1 MAELRA
7 DVMVLGA
14 GIVGV
19 SAALHL
25 QKRGRDVTLI
35 DKHGAAGEE
44 TSYGNAGLI
53 ERASVFPYMF
63 PRDLDHI
70 LRYAFNRSAEAHYH
84 LDALPVVLP
93 WLWRYFRAS
102 SPQGA
107 MRSAK
112 AALLLIQ
119 RSLVEHE
126 ALIEEAGVP
135 ELLRRTGWIKLFRS
149 EASLASGIAE
159 LERARQFAG
168 VDADVLDAAAIANRE
183 PHLSGA
189 FAGAIHWPA
198 PGFVPDPG
206 ALAKA
211 YAALFIRNGGRFIA
225 ADARTL
231 EQVTQ
236 GWRVKDAVGE
246 AVIAREAVVA
256 LGPWSDLVFAP
267 LGYRIPL
274 GIKRGYHQHFAPRG
288 NAVLN
293 HPILDADG
301 GFLLAPM
308 NRGIRLTTG
317 AEFARR
323 DAPPTPVQ
331 IERTLPSA
339 RGLFPLGEAV
349 DAQPWMGRRPC
360 LPDMLPVIGAAPRHA
375 GLWFD
380 FGHQHHGLTLGPA
393 TGRLL
398 AEMMTGEQ
406 PFADPAPFAA
416 ERFG

>member
-1 MAELRA
+1 MTELRA
-7 DVMVLGA
+7 DVIVLGA
-14 GIVGV
+14 GMVGV

-25 QKRGRDVTLI
+25 QKRGRDVILV

-63 PRDLDHI
+63 PRDIHHI
-70 LRYAFNRSAEAHYH
+70 LRYALNRSAEAHYH

-102 SPQGA
+102 SPEGA

-112 AALLLIQ
+112 AALPLIQ

-149 EASLASGIAE
+149 EASMANGVAE

-168 VDADVLDAAAIANRE
+168 VDADVLDAAAIAERE
-183 PHLSGA
+183 PHLSGS
-189 FAGAIHWPA
+189 FAGAIHWSA
-198 PGFVPDPG
+198 PGFIPDPG

-211 YAALFIRNGGRFIA
+211 YAALFVRNGGRFIT

-231 EQVTQ
+231 EQVPQ
-236 GWRVKDAVGE
+236 GWQVKNGAGE
-246 AVIAREAVVA
+246 AVIAREIVVA

-267 LGYRIPL
+267 LGYNIPL

-331 IERTLPSA
+331 IDRTLPLA
-339 RGLFPLGEAV
+339 RGLFPLDGAL
-349 DAQPWMGRRPC
+349 DATPWMGRRPC
-360 LPDMLPVIGAAPRHA
+360 LPDMLPVIGAAPRHS

-406 PFADPAPFAA
+406 PFADAAPFAA
-416 ERFG
+416 ERFS